1 MIKACSY
8 RIVSLR
14 EPQQEGTSPMRTFRK
29 RPANIL
35 SSPQVCNIEEMI
47 RISPIALIAV
57 IDSCLRILGFL
68 KNISTSLHRSMVVY
82 IAGIVFFEKKQS
94 ASLIA
99 KRIGGVS
106 HDKMTRLLAKAHWK
120 NSAVIIRFI
129 SLIQRLG
136 LKGYLV
142 IDDTAVQHKRSKKVK
157 GVYWDFDHAENRNI
171 LCQRLVLVLWSNG
184 YLRIPVGYAIWH
196 KKGARKK
203 YRTKNELAQ
212 TLVKWALHRGLKPEY
227 VTFDNW
233 YASVENMKL
242 FAKVLK
248 VPFVTKLKTNRQL
261 IYNGKKMSAK
271 ELGKELL
278 AEKRQY
284 ISKKTGVWS
293 RKARV
298 SLGSGLGYM
307 CFVVFKDELDG
318 EKSGIKHLLASTPEL
333 SAMTVVQRYR
343 SRWIIETLFQDLKQH
358 CGFSHYQGRSL
369 EGSYRHFTLCFIA
382 LIILD
387 ILRKKEGR
395 SLRETKTKLSSM
407 FFIRD
412 EAGIYHQAVLQSTTE
427 QELGSLNEVINVVRE
442 QVRDS
447 LPPDY
452 DLLSKL
458 VA

>member
-1 MIKACSY
+1 
-8 RIVSLR
+8 
-14 EPQQEGTSPMRTFRK
+14 MRTFRK
-29 RPANIL
+29 RPADIL

-47 RISPIALIAV
+47 RISPIALLAV
-57 IDSCLRILGFL
+57 ISSCLHILGFI
-68 KNISTSLHRSMVVY
+68 KNISASLHRSMVVY

-94 ASLIA
+94 AALIA
-99 KRIGGVS
+99 KCIGGVS
-106 HDKMTRLLAKAHWK
+106 HDKLTRLLSKAQWK
-120 NSAVIIRFI
+120 HSAVIIRFI

-136 LKGYLV
+136 IRGYLI
-142 IDDTAVQHKRSKKVK
+142 IDDTAVQHRRSKKVK
-157 GVYWDFDHAENRNI
+157 GVYWDFDHADNRSI

-212 TLVKWALHRGLKPEY
+212 TLVKWVIHRGLKPEY
-227 VTFDNW
+227 IAFDNW
-233 YASVENMKL
+233 YASTDNMKL
-242 FAKVLK
+242 FAIILK
-248 VPFVTKLKTNRQL
+248 VPFVTKLKSNRQL

-278 AEKRQY
+278 EERRLY

-298 SLGSGLGYM
+298 SLGRGLGSM

-318 EKSGIKHLLASTPEL
+318 EKTGTKYLLASTPEL
-333 SAMTVVQRYR
+333 SAMAVVQRYR

-358 CGFSHYQGRSL
+358 CGFSHYQGRTL
-369 EGSYRHFTLCFIA
+369 EGAYRHFTLCFIA

-387 ILRKKEGR
+387 VLRKKEGR
-395 SLRETKTKLSSM
+395 SLRETKTRLSSTL
-407 FFIRD
+407 FIRD
-412 EAGIYHQAVLQSTTE
+412 EAGLYHQAVLQSTTE
-427 QELGSLNEVINVVRE
+427 QEFGNLDIVINAVRE

-452 DLLSKL
+452 DILFKL
-458 VA
+458 AA